1 MMCRAIICV
10 LLVLS
15 AVIGSEARNNKKE
28 AAERA
33 AVEAMREAAEATPTL
48 ARDPYRSYSW
58 RIDEEGDTVAVI
70 NLRELTVFPPEK
82 FKNRKEEEF
91 FWRTVRDVK
100 LTLPYAK
107 LIAET
112 LVETYEYIETF
123 PTQKE
128 REDYLKSMEKALF
141 EQYKPVLK
149 RFSKR
154 QAKVLIKLIQRE
166 THQSS
171 YDIVKAFLGTF
182 RATFWQGF
190 GKLFGVSLKSEF
202 KPDKNKE
209 DATLDRIA
217 RRVEQGTI

>member
-1 MMCRAIICV
+1 MRTFFVI
-10 LLVLS
+10 LLSVLS
-15 AVIGSEARNNKKE
+15 AFASWATTDRD
-28 AAERA
+28 
-33 AVEAMREAAEATPTL
+33 VEAMRALAEETPSVT
-48 ARDPYRSYSW
+48 RNPYRGYSW
-58 RIDEEGDTVAVI
+58 RVDEEGDTVLVI
-70 NLRELTVFPPEK
+70 FMRELTVFPEMK
-82 FKNRKEEEF
+82 FKNKKEEEYY
-91 FWRTVRDVK
+91 WRTVRDVK

-128 REDYLKSMEKALF
+128 REAYLKKMESALF
-141 EQYKPVLK
+141 NQYKPILK

-171 YDIVKAFLGTF
+171 YDIVKAFLGSF
-182 RATFWQGF
+182 RAGFWQSF
-190 GKLFGVSLKSEF
+190 GKLFGVSLKSTYRPE
-202 KPDKNKE
+202 KDKN

-217 RRVEQGTI
+217 RCVEQGTL